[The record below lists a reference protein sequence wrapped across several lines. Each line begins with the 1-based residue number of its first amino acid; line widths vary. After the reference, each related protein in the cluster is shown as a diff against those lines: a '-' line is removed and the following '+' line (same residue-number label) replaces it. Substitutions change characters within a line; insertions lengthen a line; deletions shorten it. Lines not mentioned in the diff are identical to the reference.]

1 MANFSSGQR
10 ITVRGE
16 EFLVTSVEPDT
27 GGKHLLHVVGVS
39 ELVKNHRF
47 IFDTAIDKDIDVVS
61 PANTQ
66 LVADTDPRWR
76 KTRLLIET
84 AIRNNAFCSQKI
96 TVAQGGAYDIA
107 EYQMEPT
114 LKALELPRPRLLI
127 ADGVGLGKTIEVG
140 VFLSEMIRRGRGK
153 RILVCALKSIL
164 AQFQEEIW
172 NRFAIPLVR
181 LDSVGV
187 ARIQSE
193 IPLNKNPFDY
203 YDKTIISIDTLKNNG
218 RFRAWLEKTH
228 WDIIVIDEC
237 HKVSNESSL
246 RGDLAQFLAQK
257 CDSLI
262 LTSATPHNGNAE
274 SFANLMRMLDP
285 ISIPRSGEYTQK
297 DIAPYYVRRFKKD
310 IGDERIRGQFQE
322 RKVVSIPVHTS
333 PEEEEF
339 LKVQHTRF
347 RSVAN
352 IGGKT
357 EENGGENGITGG
369 KANAN
374 AGGNGDTDILANAN
388 AGENGANAGANY
400 ADSGEDGITSGKS
413 ASSATDQLFALNLFK
428 SYLSSP
434 QAAEESLVKRA
445 GKDSS
450 DEVRDLLRLVRANIS
465 AGIDTRYAAFRDKL
479 REIWAADKR
488 ERVVIFTERLATM
501 RYLAGRLREEFGL
514 SEEQVACFDGSL
526 TDTEQEDLVSDFAKE
541 DSRIRVFLSS
551 DSGSQGVNLHYYCH
565 TMFNYDIPWS
575 LITLEQRNG
584 RIDRYGQSRQP
595 VIYYL
600 VAEGD
605 DEGLRSDF
613 RIIDKLREKEQEVH
627 DTLGDAMGVMELY
640 ARDKEEE
647 EVKTALRTG
656 DENFIENTSRRR
668 RRRGF
673 RSADAVQA
681 TPAKEHLSERI
692 FERKLSLYP
701 SDELFYRDLFAQ
713 LEATGALRQGDVQ
726 WREAKVPYV
735 EVRNNDELRD
745 VLFDI
750 PKEAVPKDNIFRL
763 CADKAVLCQSIA
775 DSRKQKGGEWSRFLP
790 LYDLHPVI
798 QYLLTKFTAS
808 VPKSQA
814 YAVKAEQLPAGMSY
828 YLFYSSH
835 ANGLGQNLLS
845 KFFLVPLDREGALRD
860 RPVSLADFLDRYH
873 LDGSFLQGVQE
884 ADVCVLQRNLGS
896 AIEKGTELYMK
907 QKQQDVAMKME
918 QQLAAYTAKLNAWA
932 NDAKKSLSAPG
943 SDDITLTRRNR
954 KNEEEEIR
962 KISDRSSHFYQDMC
976 SLDKAEPYMRLLA
989 VFYNF

>member
-1 MANFSSGQR
+1 MANYSSGQR
-10 ITVRGE
+10 ISVRGE
-16 EFLVTSVEPDT
+16 EFLITGVEPDVN
-27 GGKHLLHVVGVS
+27 GNYLLHVVGIS

-47 IFDTAIDKDIDVVS
+47 IFDTAIDKNIDIVS

-66 LVADTDPRWR
+66 LVADADPRWR

-84 AIRNNAFCSQKI
+84 SIRNNAFCSQKI

-140 VFLSEMIRRGRGK
+140 IFLSEMIRRGRGK

-187 ARIQSE
+187 AKIQSE
-193 IPLNKNPFDY
+193 MPLNKNPFDY

-237 HKVSNESSL
+237 HKVSNEASL

-285 ISIPRSGEYTQK
+285 ISIPRNGEYSQK

-310 IGDERIRGQFQE
+310 IEDERIRGQFQN
-322 RKVVSIPVHTS
+322 RRVVSISVHIA
-333 PEEEEF
+333 PQEEDF

-347 RSVAN
+347 QSVS
-352 IGGKT
+352 
-357 EENGGENGITGG
+357 
-369 KANAN
+369 NA
-374 AGGNGDTDILANAN
+374 
-388 AGENGANAGANY
+388 
-400 ADSGEDGITSGKS
+400 
-413 ASSATDQLFALNLFK
+413 SATDQLFALNLFK

-434 QAAEESLVKRA
+434 QAAKESLEKRSVKD
-445 GKDSS
+445 DSV
-450 DEVRDLLRLVRANIS
+450 EVKELLDLVDANIA

-479 REIWAADKR
+479 REIWKANKQ
-488 ERVVIFTERLATM
+488 ERIVVFTERIATM
-501 RYLAGRLREEFGL
+501 RFLSESIRREFRL
-514 SEEQVACFDGSL
+514 SEEQVVCFDGSL
-526 TDTEQEDLVSDFAKE
+526 SDTEQEEMVGDFAKE
-541 DSRIRVFLSS
+541 DSKIRVFISS
-551 DSGSQGVNLHYYCH
+551 DSGSQGVNLHYFCH
-565 TMFNYDIPWS
+565 IMFNYDIPWS

-584 RIDRYGQSRQP
+584 RIDRYGQKQEP

-600 VAEGD
+600 VAQGV
-605 DEGLRSDF
+605 DEGLRTDF
-613 RIIDKLREKEQEVH
+613 RILDKLRDKEQEVH
-627 DTLGDAMGVMELY
+627 DTLGDAMSVMELY
-640 ARDKEEE
+640 NSQKEED
-647 EVKTALRTG
+647 EVKEALQKG
-656 DENFIENTSRRR
+656 DEDFIENAPRR
-668 RRRGF
+668 RRRGGF
-673 RSADAVQA
+673 RSADVVKT
-681 TPAKEHLSERI
+681 TPAKEHLSDKI
-692 FERKLSLYP
+692 FEHKLSLYQ
-701 SDELFYRDLFAQ
+701 SDEAFYRDLFSQ
-713 LEATGALRQGDVQ
+713 LEAIGAIRSGDVQ
-726 WREAKVPYV
+726 WKEGNVPYV
-735 EVRNNDELRD
+735 EVKNNEELAD

-750 PKEAVPKDNIFRL
+750 PREAVPTDNIFRL
-763 CADKAVLCQSIA
+763 CADKAVLGRSIA
-775 DSRKQKGGEWSRFLP
+775 ESRKQKGGEWSKFLP
-790 LYDLHPVI
+790 LYDLHPII

-808 VPKSQA
+808 VPKNQA
-814 YAVKAEQLPAGMSY
+814 FVVKGEQLPEGMSY

-845 KFFLVPLDREGALRD
+845 KFFLVSLDREGALREK
-860 RPVSLADFLDRYH
+860 PLSLYDFLEQYH
-873 LDGSFLQGVQE
+873 LNDSFLQGVQE
-884 ADVCVLQRNLGS
+884 SDIAVLQQNLGS
-896 AIEKGTELYMK
+896 AIEKGMELYMK
-907 QKQQDVAMKME
+907 QKQFDVAVKME
-918 QQLAAYTAKLNAWA
+918 QDLVAYNKKLNEWA
-932 NDAKKSLSAPG
+932 NNAQQSLFQLD
-943 SDDITLTRRNR
+943 SDDIQITRRNR
-954 KNEEEEIR
+954 KNEEEEIK
-962 KISDRSSHFYQDMC
+962 KISDESSQFYQDMC

>member
-1 MANFSSGQR
+1 MANYSSGQR
-10 ITVRGE
+10 ISVRGE
-16 EFLVTSVEPDT
+16 EFLITGVEPDVN
-27 GGKHLLHVVGVS
+27 GNYLLHVVGIS

-47 IFDTAIDKDIDVVS
+47 IFDTAIDKNIDIVS

-66 LVADTDPRWR
+66 LVADADPRWR

-84 AIRNNAFCSQKI
+84 SIRNNAFCSQKI

-140 VFLSEMIRRGRGK
+140 IFLSEMIRRGRGK

-187 ARIQSE
+187 AKIQSE
-193 IPLNKNPFDY
+193 MPLNKNPFDY

-237 HKVSNESSL
+237 HKVSNEASL

-285 ISIPRSGEYTQK
+285 ISIPRNGEYSQK

-310 IGDERIRGQFQE
+310 IEDERIRGQFQN
-322 RKVVSIPVHTS
+322 RRVVSISVHIA
-333 PEEEEF
+333 PQEEDF

-347 RSVAN
+347 QSVS
-352 IGGKT
+352 
-357 EENGGENGITGG
+357 
-369 KANAN
+369 NA
-374 AGGNGDTDILANAN
+374 
-388 AGENGANAGANY
+388 
-400 ADSGEDGITSGKS
+400 
-413 ASSATDQLFALNLFK
+413 SATDQLFALNLFK

-434 QAAEESLVKRA
+434 QAAKESLEKRSVKD
-445 GKDSS
+445 DSV
-450 DEVRDLLRLVRANIS
+450 EVKELLDLVDANIA

-479 REIWAADKR
+479 REIWKANKQ
-488 ERVVIFTERLATM
+488 ERIVVFTERIATM
-501 RYLAGRLREEFGL
+501 RFLSESIRREFRL
-514 SEEQVACFDGSL
+514 SEEQVVCFDGSL
-526 TDTEQEDLVSDFAKE
+526 SDTEQEEMVGDFAKE
-541 DSRIRVFLSS
+541 DSKIRVFISS
-551 DSGSQGVNLHYYCH
+551 DSGSQGVNLHYFCH
-565 TMFNYDIPWS
+565 IMFNYDIPWS

-584 RIDRYGQSRQP
+584 RIDRYGQKQEP

-600 VAEGD
+600 VAQGV
-605 DEGLRSDF
+605 DEGLRTDF
-613 RIIDKLREKEQEVH
+613 RILDKLRDKEQEVH
-627 DTLGDAMGVMELY
+627 DTLGDAMSVMELY
-640 ARDKEEE
+640 NSQKEED
-647 EVKTALRTG
+647 EVKEALQKG
-656 DENFIENTSRRR
+656 DEDFIENAPRR
-668 RRRGF
+668 RRRGGF
-673 RSADAVQA
+673 RSADVVKT
-681 TPAKEHLSERI
+681 TPAKEHLSDKI
-692 FERKLSLYP
+692 FEHKLSLYQ
-701 SDELFYRDLFAQ
+701 SDEAFYRDLFSQ
-713 LEATGALRQGDVQ
+713 LEAIGAIRPGDVQ
-726 WREAKVPYV
+726 WKEGNVPYV
-735 EVRNNDELRD
+735 EVKNNEELAD

-750 PKEAVPKDNIFRL
+750 PREAVPTDNIFRL
-763 CADKAVLCQSIA
+763 CADKAVLGRSIA
-775 DSRKQKGGEWSRFLP
+775 ESRKQKGGEWSKFLP
-790 LYDLHPVI
+790 LYDLHPII

-808 VPKSQA
+808 VPKNQA
-814 YAVKAEQLPAGMSY
+814 FVVKGEQLPEGMSY

-845 KFFLVPLDREGALRD
+845 KFFLVPLDREGALREK
-860 RPVSLADFLDRYH
+860 PLSLYDFLEQYH
-873 LDGSFLQGVQE
+873 LNDSFLQGVQE
-884 ADVCVLQRNLGS
+884 SDIAVLQQNLGS
-896 AIEKGTELYMK
+896 AIEKGMELYMK
-907 QKQQDVAMKME
+907 QKQFDVAVKME
-918 QQLAAYTAKLNAWA
+918 QDLVAYNKKLNEWA
-932 NDAKKSLSAPG
+932 NNAQQSLFQLD
-943 SDDITLTRRNR
+943 SDDIQITRRNR
-954 KNEEEEIR
+954 KNEEEEIK
-962 KISDRSSHFYQDMC
+962 KISDESSQFYQDMC

>member
-1 MANFSSGQR
+1 MANYSSGQR
-10 ITVRGE
+10 ISVRGE
-16 EFLVTSVEPDT
+16 EFLITGVEPDVN
-27 GGKHLLHVVGVS
+27 GNYLLHVVGIS

-47 IFDTAIDKDIDVVS
+47 IFDTAIDKNIDIVS

-66 LVADTDPRWR
+66 LVADADPRWR

-84 AIRNNAFCSQKI
+84 SIRNNAFCSQKI

-140 VFLSEMIRRGRGK
+140 IFLSEMIRRGRGK

-187 ARIQSE
+187 AKIQSE
-193 IPLNKNPFDY
+193 MPLNKNPFDY

-237 HKVSNESSL
+237 HKVSNEASL

-285 ISIPRSGEYTQK
+285 ISIPRNGEYSQK

-310 IGDERIRGQFQE
+310 IEDERIRGQFQN
-322 RKVVSIPVHTS
+322 RRVVSISVHIA
-333 PEEEEF
+333 PQEEDF

-347 RSVAN
+347 QSVS
-352 IGGKT
+352 
-357 EENGGENGITGG
+357 
-369 KANAN
+369 NA
-374 AGGNGDTDILANAN
+374 
-388 AGENGANAGANY
+388 
-400 ADSGEDGITSGKS
+400 
-413 ASSATDQLFALNLFK
+413 SATDQLFALNLFK

-434 QAAEESLVKRA
+434 QAAKESLEKRSVKD
-445 GKDSS
+445 DSV
-450 DEVRDLLRLVRANIS
+450 EVKELLDLVDANIA

-479 REIWAADKR
+479 REIWKANKQ
-488 ERVVIFTERLATM
+488 ERIVVFTERIATM
-501 RYLAGRLREEFGL
+501 RFLSESIRREFRL
-514 SEEQVACFDGSL
+514 SEEQVVCFDGSL
-526 TDTEQEDLVSDFAKE
+526 SDTEQEEMVGDFAKE
-541 DSRIRVFLSS
+541 DSKIRVFISS
-551 DSGSQGVNLHYYCH
+551 DSGSQGVNLHYFCH
-565 TMFNYDIPWS
+565 IMFNYDIPWS

-584 RIDRYGQSRQP
+584 RIDRYGQKQEP

-600 VAEGD
+600 VAQGV
-605 DEGLRSDF
+605 DEGLRTDF
-613 RIIDKLREKEQEVH
+613 RILDKLRDKEQEVH
-627 DTLGDAMGVMELY
+627 DTLGDAMSVMELY
-640 ARDKEEE
+640 NSQKEED
-647 EVKTALRTG
+647 EVKEALQKG
-656 DENFIENTSRRR
+656 DEDFIENAPRR
-668 RRRGF
+668 RRRGGF
-673 RSADAVQA
+673 RSADVVKT
-681 TPAKEHLSERI
+681 TPAKEHLSDKI
-692 FERKLSLYP
+692 FEHKLSLYQ
-701 SDELFYRDLFAQ
+701 SDEAFYRDLFSQ
-713 LEATGALRQGDVQ
+713 LEAIGAIRPGDAQ
-726 WREAKVPYV
+726 WKEGNVPYV
-735 EVRNNDELRD
+735 EVKNNEELAD

-750 PKEAVPKDNIFRL
+750 PREAVPTDNIFRL
-763 CADKAVLCQSIA
+763 CADKAVLGRSIA
-775 DSRKQKGGEWSRFLP
+775 ESRKQKGGEWSKFLP
-790 LYDLHPVI
+790 LYDLHPII

-808 VPKSQA
+808 VPKNQA
-814 YAVKAEQLPAGMSY
+814 FVVKGEQLPEGMSY

-845 KFFLVPLDREGALRD
+845 KFFLVPLDREGALREK
-860 RPVSLADFLDRYH
+860 PLSLYDFLEQYH
-873 LDGSFLQGVQE
+873 LNDSFLQGVQE
-884 ADVCVLQRNLGS
+884 SDIAVLQQNLGS
-896 AIEKGTELYMK
+896 AIEKGMELYMK
-907 QKQQDVAMKME
+907 QKQFDVAVKME
-918 QQLAAYTAKLNAWA
+918 QDLVAYNKKLNEWA
-932 NDAKKSLSAPG
+932 NNAQQSLFQLD
-943 SDDITLTRRNR
+943 SDDIQITRRNR
-954 KNEEEEIR
+954 KNEEEEIK
-962 KISDRSSHFYQDMC
+962 KISDESSQFYQDMC